1 MNNPSG
7 TGLKTGTPSVSPARL
22 FLRRVIVQL
31 LRLRVWFTERGP
43 GDLWESNYFWAGIVG
58 LCGAFSSVA
67 FREALNHLQ
76 LLLLHYNGPLEGA
89 AATLPWWERLL
100 IPTAGGL
107 VAGSILLFG
116 QKWST
121 AGKSADFMEA
131 VVLGNGVIRVRATVV
146 KSLSS
151 LVTISSG
158 GSIGREGP
166 MVQLASMLGSLLGR
180 VGKFSPARLR
190 LLVACGAA
198 AGIACAYNAPL
209 TGAFFVAEIV
219 LGSIAMESIGP
230 LIVTSVVATV
240 VASQFLGA
248 QPVYRMPAFGV
259 VPNWHLA
266 AHAVLGVVAGLAAPL
281 FLLLL
286 RGGESLFGRL
296 NLPIP
301 LKLALGG
308 LIVGAISLGQT
319 GPYTVW
325 GNGYGVVESVL
336 NSPWTWQALITILL
350 LKVLATV
357 ATTGSGAVGGVFT
370 PTLFCGAV
378 LGALYGEIVHALLP
392 HTHIAVSSFAVI
404 GMGCFLAAMTRA
416 PIMSI
421 LIMFEMTHDDATIM
435 PLMLACVSA
444 FFVARGLSPE
454 SVYSRQLHG
463 SHASD
468 TPLFLL
474 HVRDL
479 MKKDPICVMET
490 SGFAQIAKVLSA
502 NTFKHLYV
510 VDPNRRF
517 LGAIALQDLKPFLH
531 ETDLPQV
538 VIAMDLMHED
548 ISVLTS
554 DASLKESLEVFARHD
569 GERLPVLDNP
579 HDRRLIGSL
588 AKTDV
593 LLTLAHG
600 VGGPESA

>member
-7 TGLKTGTPSVSPARL
+7 TDLKAGSSSVSPARRL
-22 FLRRVIVQL
+22 LRRVVVQL

-58 LCGAFSSVA
+58 LLGAISSVA
-67 FREALNHLQ
+67 FREALNQMQ
-76 LLLLHYNGPLEGA
+76 LILLHYPGPLEYA
-89 AATLPWWERLL
+89 ATTLPWWGRLMM
-100 IPTAGGL
+100 PTAGGL
-107 VAGSILLFG
+107 IAGSILLFG

-121 AGKSADFMEA
+121 AGKSTDFMEA
-131 VVLGNGVIRVRATVV
+131 VALGNGATVV

-180 VGKFSPARLR
+180 TAKLSPARLR

-230 LIVTSVVATV
+230 LIVSSVVATV
-240 VASQFLGA
+240 IASQFLGA
-248 QPVYRMPAFGV
+248 QPVYRMPDFGA
-259 VPNWHLA
+259 VPNWQLI
-266 AHAVLGVVAGLAAPL
+266 AHALLGVLAGICAPL
-281 FLLLL
+281 FYLLL
-286 RGGESLFGRL
+286 RTGETLFARTH
-296 NLPIP
+296 LPAY
-301 LKLALGG
+301 LKLGLGG
-308 LIVGAISLGQT
+308 LIVGAISIGE
-319 GPYTVW
+319 PRVW
-325 GNGYGVVESVL
+325 GNGYGVVENVL
-336 NSPWTWQALITILL
+336 NNHWTWEALMLILMF
-350 LKVLATV
+350 KVFATV

-378 LGALYGEIVHALLP
+378 LGALYGEVLHHFLP
-392 HTHIAVSSFAVI
+392 HASITVGSFAVV
-404 GMGCFLAAMTRA
+404 GMGCFLAGMTRA

-421 LIMFEMTHDDATIM
+421 LIIFEMTRDDATIM
-435 PLMLACVSA
+435 PLMLACVAS
-444 FFVARGLSPE
+444 FYVARSLSSE
-454 SVYSRQLHG
+454 SVYTRQLRG
-463 SHASD
+463 SGAHSE

-479 MKKDPICVMET
+479 MKTEPICVMET
-490 SGFAQIAKVLSA
+490 SGFAQIATVLAA

-510 VDPNRRF
+510 IDAHRRF
-517 LGAIALQDLKPFLH
+517 LGAVALQDLKPFLH
-531 ETDLPQV
+531 DSDLPQV
-538 VIAMDLMHED
+538 VIALDLMRDD
-548 ISVLTS
+548 IPVLTS

-569 GERLPVLDNP
+569 GERLPVIDNP
-579 HDRRLIGSL
+579 KDRRLVGSL

-600 VGGPESA
+600 AGGPEAD

>member
-1 MNNPSG
+1 MNNPPG
-7 TGLKTGTPSVSPARL
+7 ADPKTGPPSVTPARH
-22 FLRRVIVQL
+22 FFRRIVVLL
-31 LRLRVWFTERGP
+31 LRLRVWLTERGP
-43 GDLWESNYFWAGIVG
+43 GELWESNYFWAAIVG

-67 FREALNHLQ
+67 FREALSQMQ
-76 LLLLHYNGPLEGA
+76 LFLLHSNGPLENA
-89 AATLPWWERLL
+89 VTTLPPWGRLL
-100 IPTAGGL
+100 MPAAGGL
-107 VAGSILLFG
+107 IAGSILLFG

-131 VVLGNGVIRVRATVV
+131 VVLGNGVIRVRATIV

-151 LVTISSG
+151 LVSISSG

-166 MVQLASMLGSLLGR
+166 MVQLASMLGSVLGR
-180 VGKFSPARLR
+180 LGKFSPARLR

-240 VASQFLGA
+240 IASQFLGA
-248 QPVYRMPAFGV
+248 QPVYRMPNFGS
-259 VPNWHLA
+259 VPNWQLI
-266 AHAVLGVVAGLAAPL
+266 AHALLGVLAGLSAPL

-286 RGGESLFGRL
+286 RGGETVFSRMPMPVFF
-296 NLPIP
+296 
-301 LKLALGG
+301 KLGLGG
-308 LIVGAISLGQT
+308 LVVGTISIWE
-319 GPYTVW
+319 PRVW
-325 GNGYGVVESVL
+325 GNGYGVVEDVL
-336 NSPWTWQALITILL
+336 NNPWTWQALMTILV

-378 LGALYGEIVHALLP
+378 LGALYGEIMRALLP
-392 HTHIAVSSFAVI
+392 DAQISVGSFAVV

-421 LIMFEMTHDDATIM
+421 LIMFEMTRDDATIM

-444 FFVARGLSPE
+444 FYVARGVSPE
-454 SVYSRQLHG
+454 SVYSRQLRG
-463 SHASD
+463 SRAGSE

-479 MKKDPICVMET
+479 MKKEPLCVLET
-490 SGFAQIAKVLSA
+490 SGFAQIAATLASH
-502 NTFKHLYV
+502 TFKHLYV
-510 VDPNRRF
+510 IDADRRF

-538 VIAMDLMHED
+538 VIALDLMHD
-548 ISVLTS
+548 DVPVLTS
-554 DASLKESLEVFARHD
+554 DSSLKESLEVFARHD

-579 HDRRLIGSL
+579 RERRLVGSL

-600 VGGPESA
+600 IGAAEAD

>member
-1 MNNPSG
+1 
-7 TGLKTGTPSVSPARL
+7 VSPPRHL
-22 FLRRVIVQL
+22 VRWIVVQL

-43 GDLWESNYFWAGIVG
+43 GDLWESNYFWAALVG
-58 LCGAFSSVA
+58 VCGAVSSVA
-67 FREALNHLQ
+67 FREALRYLESVLVHSDA
-76 LLLLHYNGPLEGA
+76 PLEIA
-89 AATLPWWERLL
+89 AANLPWWARLL
-100 IPTAGGL
+100 MPAAGGL
-107 VAGSILLFG
+107 IAGSILLFG
-116 QKWST
+116 QKLA

-131 VVLGNGVIRVRATVV
+131 VVLGNGVIRFRATVV

-180 VGKFSPARLR
+180 MGKFSPARLR

-230 LIVTSVVATV
+230 LIVSSVVATV
-240 VASQFLGA
+240 IASQFLGA

-259 VPNWHLA
+259 VPNWHLL
-266 AHAVLGVVAGLAAPL
+266 AHAILGVVAGLLAPL
-281 FLLLL
+281 FLMLL
-286 RGGESLFGRL
+286 RGGEMMFARTH
-296 NLPIP
+296 LPIV
-301 LKLALGG
+301 LKLGLGG
-308 LIVGAISLGQT
+308 LVVGVISIWK
-319 GPYTVW
+319 PEVW

-336 NSPWTWQALITILL
+336 NNPWTWQALLTILF

-378 LGALYGEIVHALLP
+378 LGALYGEAVHALFP
-392 HTHIAVSSFAVI
+392 HTPTAVSSFAVV

-435 PLMLACVSA
+435 PLMLACVAA
-444 FFVARGLSPE
+444 FYVARGLSPD
-454 SVYSRQLHG
+454 SVYSRQLHRKLG
-463 SHASD
+463 QTE
-468 TPLFLL
+468 TPIFLL

-479 MKKDPICVMET
+479 MKENPICVLET
-490 SGFAQIAKVLSA
+490 SGFSQIAKVLAA

-538 VIAMDLMHED
+538 VIALDLMHD
-548 ISVLTS
+548 DVPVLTS

-569 GERLPVLDNP
+569 GERLPVLDNTRE
-579 HDRRLIGSL
+579 RRLVGSL

-600 VGGPESA
+600 VGAGEAE